1 MYNKVV
7 IYGHKLHSHTHSYI
21 HEAFYNAFCNKGF
34 ETIWIDETDDLEKYD
49 FSKSIFLTEGQVINK
64 MPIRDDCKYLL
75 HYVDKQKTQQLG
87 IKQENILN
95 FRFFENSA
103 TCHEKINDFTFYDS
117 KKRELWM
124 PWAATLFPSQI
135 DRCSEKLFNEKEK
148 NVNFIGSIWSVNE
161 QYINEFRQSCIKN
174 NKNFVWRRLVSN
186 KEYYYHTVKSYA
198 TVDFRGKV
206 HLDIGYLP
214 CRIFKALSFGVIPGT
229 NSKYV
234 KEAFGEHVYYNPNLG
249 EILEGTADFWKSKNK
264 NEIRDAMNFIKN
276 KHTYLNRIEDML
288 GVLDGV

>member
-34 ETIWIDETDDLEKYD
+34 ETIWIDEADDLEKYD

-75 HYVDKQKTQQLG
+75 HYVDKQKVQQLG

-103 TCHEKINDFTFYDS
+103 ICHEKVNDFTFYDS

-124 PWAATLFPSQI
+124 PWAATLFPNQI
-135 DRCSEKLFNEKEK
+135 DRCSEKLFNPHET
-148 NVNFIGSIWSVNE
+148 NVNFIGSIWDVNKD
-161 QYINEFRQSCIKN
+161 YIELFQKSCKKN
-174 NKNFVWRRLVSN
+174 NKKFIWKRLLN
-186 KEYYYHTVKSYA
+186 DKEYYYYTAKSYV

-214 CRIFKALSFGVIPGT
+214 CRIFKSLSFGIIPGT
-229 NSKYV
+229 NSKFV
-234 KEAFGEHVYYNPNLG
+234 KEAFGDFVYYNNDVDKL
-249 EILEGTADFWKSKNK
+249 LEGTAELWGSKTK
-264 NEIRDAMNFIKN
+264 KEIRQAMDFVKD

-288 GVLDGV
+288 GVLREL